1 MGSSVTRCTA
11 WTSIPHQT
19 FCFSQLGSRFLHRRL
34 AWHCISHNGT
44 RLDITDTALGRDV
57 ACYERVFFPHVWSRD
72 WPCQRRLWF
81 MQDQSNIDGAH
92 RSHPR
97 SWWVGEAEGAEVMEA
112 EHCVTLKMPDLQAGI
127 YFPIRRFFDDGG
139 CDRRDETIWPAT
151 RCITVAKFPASFPT
165 PILNDMYSKGQ
176 KEAQSRC
183 SWRRWAVGF
192 YVLHNRRSLTFDLG
206 T

>member
-1 MGSSVTRCTA
+1 WEALSRAAPHGLASRTKRFVSPNWVQGFCTGVWHGIASAIMGLDWILQTPLSVET
-11 WTSIPHQT
+11 
-19 FCFSQLGSRFLHRRL
+19 LH
-34 AWHCISHNGT
+34 
-44 RLDITDTALGRDV
+44 V
-57 ACYERVFFPHVWSRD
+57 MKEFFFPHVWSRD
-72 WPCQRRLWF
+72 WPCHRRLWF

-97 SWWVGEAEGAEVMEA
+97 SWWVGGAEGAEVMEA

-127 YFPIRRFFDDGG
+127 NFPIRRFFDDGG

-183 SWRRWAVGF
+183 SWRQWAVGF
-192 YVLHNRRSLTFDLG
+192 YVLHNRRLLTFDLG